1 MQKPT
6 NKQHPYL
13 FWTLPKDEE
22 KVSTTWLSWY
32 LRSSSSSRWQWQ
44 FPRAETPPSP
54 SCCASTTPADTIIHT
69 CAYYCD
75 ESSLM
80 MAGKIMMIF
89 GCRTFDSQWWKL
101 PAKMPLSKS
110 ITPWHQSEQIHNT
123 WDCKFNLKPE
133 RFTTWLANKSDWIVV
148 SGQWGSLRFR
158 SSPFLEPQS
167 LYLPFCP
174 HGDSHF
180 LTVEFF

>member
-1 MQKPT
+1 MLRIMCKFNHQ
-6 NKQHPYL
+6 L
-13 FWTLPKDEE
+13 RTLWKNR
-22 KVSTTWLSWY
+22 TTRYANW
-32 LRSSSSSRWQWQ
+32 
-44 FPRAETPPSP
+44 
-54 SCCASTTPADTIIHT
+54 IHNYT
-69 CAYYCD
+69 
-75 ESSLM
+75 LVRMIVM

-89 GCRTFDSQWWKL
+89 GSRTFDSQWWKL

-123 WDCKFNLKPE
+123 WNCKFNLKPE

-148 SGQWGSLRFR
+148 SFRFR
-158 SSPFLEPQS
+158 ISPFLELKS

-180 LTVEFF
+180 QLSFRVYLPPPPSQGSSP